1 MKFILQL
8 AAKNLMRYKR
18 RTAITAVAIAFGL
31 MMYVFVDSLLLG
43 AELESMRNLRWYETA
58 SLRVHDSAYWED
70 RYFLPLDASI
80 ENPQEILDLLKAE
93 GIAATARTSFA
104 ADMILYQD
112 DFGEDGNMSVQVTA
126 INPATDFDV
135 YRFENT
141 LIEGRFLQS
150 GEMDG
155 IVLGSWFAEDI
166 GAKVGYWVTLVTRG
180 KGGFYE
186 AFDMEIVGIINCPN
200 PNVNRSL
207 VMMDIQAADL
217 YLAMDGSISSIDIVL
232 GEKSNLNEVVQSL
245 QPKLQAIDADL
256 TLYTWEDLARDY
268 LAILE
273 AKQGG
278 TGMIL
283 FLVFIIAAVGVS
295 NTMLMAMYE
304 RMRELG
310 MMRALGMRDRDI
322 LLAFLFEAGGIGLL
336 GSVVGIL
343 LGCLANLYLV
353 NVGFD
358 FGFML
363 RDMDIGFRIQNVMR
377 GAWSIPTLIKA
388 FLSGIG
394 LSMIVAFL
402 PIRRALK
409 LDIPTCLHH
418 Q

>member
-80 ENPQEILDLLKAE
+80 ESPQPILDLLKTE
-93 GIAATARTSFA
+93 GITATARTSFA

>member
-80 ENPQEILDLLKAE
+80 ESPQPILDLLKAE
-93 GIAATARTSFA
+93 GITATARTSFA

-150 GEMDG
+150 GEMDS

-273 AKQGG
+273 AKEGG

>member
-80 ENPQEILDLLKAE
+80 ESPQPILDLLKAE
-93 GIAATARTSFA
+93 GITATARTSFA

-217 YLAMDGSISSIDIVL
+217 YLAMDGSVSSIDIVL

>member
-80 ENPQEILDLLKAE
+80 ESPQPILDLLKAE
-93 GIAATARTSFA
+93 GITATARTSFA

-186 AFDMEIVGIINCPN
+186 AFDMQVVGIINCPN

>member
-80 ENPQEILDLLKAE
+80 ESPQPILDLLKAE
-93 GIAATARTSFA
+93 GITATARTSFA

-126 INPATDFDV
+126 INPATDFEV
-135 YRFENT
+135 YRFEDT

-186 AFDMEIVGIINCPN
+186 AFDMEVVGIINCPN

>member
-245 QPKLQAIDADL
+245 QPKLQAIDSDL

-322 LLAFLFEAGGIGLL
+322 VLAFLFEAGGIGLL

>member
-80 ENPQEILDLLKAE
+80 ESPQPILDLLKTE
-93 GIAATARTSFA
+93 GITATARTSFA

-256 TLYTWEDLARDY
+256 SLYTWEDLARDY

>member
-80 ENPQEILDLLKAE
+80 ESPQPILDLLKAE
-93 GIAATARTSFA
+93 GITATARTSFA

-245 QPKLQAIDADL
+245 QPKLQAIDSDL

>member
-70 RYFLPLDASI
+70 RYFLPLDVSI
-80 ENPQEILDLLKAE
+80 ESPQPILDLLKAE
-93 GIAATARTSFA
+93 GITATARTSFA

-112 DFGEDGNMSVQVTA
+112 DFGEDGNMSVQVKA

-217 YLAMDGSISSIDIVL
+217 YLAMDGSVSSIDIVL

-245 QPKLQAIDADL
+245 QPKLQAIDSDL

-358 FGFML
+358 FGFLL

>member
-80 ENPQEILDLLKAE
+80 ESPQPILDLLKTE
-93 GIAATARTSFA
+93 GITATARTSFA

-112 DFGEDGNMSVQVTA
+112 DFGEDGNMNVQVTA

-186 AFDMEIVGIINCPN
+186 AFDMQVVGIINCPN

-217 YLAMDGSISSIDIVL
+217 YLAMDGSVSSIDIVL
-232 GEKSNLNEVVQSL
+232 EEKSNLNEVVQSL

-256 TLYTWEDLARDY
+256 SLYTWEDLARDY

>member
-80 ENPQEILDLLKAE
+80 ESPQPILDLLKTE
-93 GIAATARTSFA
+93 GITATARTSFA

-245 QPKLQAIDADL
+245 QPKLQAIDSDL

-358 FGFML
+358 FGFMF

>member
-70 RYFLPLDASI
+70 RYFLPLHASI
-80 ENPQEILDLLKAE
+80 ESPQPILDLLKTE

-245 QPKLQAIDADL
+245 QPKLQAIDSDL

>member
-80 ENPQEILDLLKAE
+80 ESPQPILDLLKTE
-93 GIAATARTSFA
+93 GITATARTSFA

-217 YLAMDGSISSIDIVL
+217 YLAMDGSVSSIDIVL

-245 QPKLQAIDADL
+245 QPKLQAIDTDL

-358 FGFML
+358 FGFMF

>member
-80 ENPQEILDLLKAE
+80 ESPQPILDLLKAE
-93 GIAATARTSFA
+93 GITATARTSFA

-186 AFDMEIVGIINCPN
+186 AFDMEVVGIINCPN

>member
-1 MKFILQL
+1 
-8 AAKNLMRYKR
+8 
-18 RTAITAVAIAFGL
+18 
-31 MMYVFVDSLLLG
+31 
-43 AELESMRNLRWYETA
+43 
-58 SLRVHDSAYWED
+58 
-70 RYFLPLDASI
+70 
-80 ENPQEILDLLKAE
+80 
-93 GIAATARTSFA
+93 
-104 ADMILYQD
+104 MILYQD

-186 AFDMEIVGIINCPN
+186 AFDMQVVGIINCPN

>member
-18 RTAITAVAIAFGL
+18 RTAIIAVAIAFGL

-80 ENPQEILDLLKAE
+80 ESPQPILDLLKTE
-93 GIAATARTSFA
+93 GITATARTSFA

-358 FGFML
+358 FGFMF

>member
-43 AELESMRNLRWYETA
+43 AELESMRNLHWYETA

-80 ENPQEILDLLKAE
+80 ESPQPILDLLKTE
-93 GIAATARTSFA
+93 GITATARTSFA